1 MYPMFRM
8 AVFLIGLCTLS
19 LTALAQCDSSFQ
31 FYRPD
36 AKIYPLTPHGAD
48 TTAPIDPRIWT
59 AQWHFETQS
68 DSTVTKL
75 VFDDFLSNGRRIW
88 LSNWCRE
95 KVWNFN
101 KTTQQYYNE
110 VTNAELS
117 DLSRTTYMP
126 VIAGDTIGF
135 FRHIYWIKR
144 GGAANVPLSKYVSD
158 DAVSYAVELVR
169 QSNGQRMALLDT
181 FRISQSGPSSPC
193 VYSIYPLASK
203 VRYVIP
209 SHITDTVYAC
219 IRVNV
224 YTSGGSNDTF
234 TRADVFST
242 ARVRIFLNN
251 PTFESFMAIVNADN
265 ACAAS
270 AGNCGMA
277 VANAAPGTVNATVS
291 SNNIVH
297 VKAFSQ
303 QGLPV
308 ADVAVTSW
316 PSTKALASGAG
327 LFIVCGINTSGA
339 VVCTSTIMVQ

>member
-1 MYPMFRM
+1 MCRKIVVLLLV
-8 AVFLIGLCTLS
+8 ALAGLS
-19 LTALAQCDSSFQ
+19 AFAQCDSSFQ

-36 AKIYPLTPHGAD
+36 AEIYPLTPNGRD
-48 TTAPIDPRIWT
+48 MNNRIDPRMWT

-88 LSNWCRE
+88 LDSWCRD
-95 KVWNFN
+95 KVWNWN
-101 KTTQQYYNE
+101 KTTEQYFNE
-110 VTNAELS
+110 ATNAQLS
-117 DLSRTTYMP
+117 NLSRTAYMP

-135 FRHIYWIKR
+135 FRYAYWIKR

-158 DAVSYAVELVR
+158 DIVSYSVELVR

-181 FRISQSGPSSPC
+181 FRISQSGASTPC

-209 SHITDTVYAC
+209 SYVADTVFAC

-234 TRADVFST
+234 TRGDVFST
-242 ARVRIFLNN
+242 ARVYLFLGNSY
-251 PTFESFMAIVNADN
+251 FEHFMAVVNANN
-265 ACAAS
+265 ACGAS
-270 AGNCGMA
+270 TGNCGMA
-277 VANAAPGTVNATVS
+277 VSGGTPGTVNAVVS
-291 SNNIVH
+291 SNSIVQ

-308 ADVAVTSW
+308 ADASVTSW
-316 PSTKALASGAG
+316 PSTKALTTGAG
-327 LFIVCGINTSGA
+327 LFIVCGINSSGA
-339 VVCTSTIMVQ
+339 IVCTSTMMVQ